1 MDITIAQSD
10 VGVVEEFARTVGRVL
25 PQAGLCVLILAVGYL
40 AARLLAAAVD
50 RVLGRVGFDR
60 AVVRGG
66 VGRVLERTRYDPSD
80 LLAKLVFWLVL
91 LVAAQ
96 LAFGVF
102 GQNPVSDLLTGVIAF
117 LPNVFVAV
125 VILVLAAAIAAL
137 VREVVQAAVGA
148 LAYGP
153 TLAAVA
159 SGAVLVVGGF
169 AAASQLRI
177 APGIL
182 NAVFYALLATV
193 AGSAI
198 VAIGGA
204 GIVPLRDRWERVLT
218 RLEQEAPQ
226 VREQAREAR
235 ETRRREAEARA
246 AREREA
252 RERAAREQE
261 ERQAREREA
270 REQEERLTR
279 EREALEREARDREAR
294 EREARER
301 EARVAREQEARVAQE
316 QQARAAR
323 EREDDV
329 TQYLTER
336 EADAGRDGRAL
347 RDAEQTAHLPAQDHD
362 GGATTRLPARPRYT
376 EPTQRI
382 PLDGRRGAG
391 RGDPEA
397 DDLTEPLRPLPDP
410 DRGDRGDPGAP
421 GSR

>member
-1 MDITIAQSD
+1 MDSVIAQAD
-10 VGVVEEFARTVGRVL
+10 IGVLEEFGRTLGRVL
-25 PQAGLCVLILAVGYL
+25 PQAGLCALILVLGYL

-102 GQNPVSDLLTGVIAF
+102 GPNPVSQLITGVIAF

-125 VILVLAAAIAAL
+125 VILVLAAALAAL
-137 VREVVQAAVGA
+137 AREVIAAAVGG
-148 LAYGP
+148 LSYGR

-159 SGAVLVVGGF
+159 SGTVLVVGGF

-177 APGIL
+177 APDIL

-204 GIVPLRDRWERVLT
+204 GIVPLRTRWERALV

-226 VREQAREAR
+226 VREHAREAR

-246 AREREA
+246 AREA
-252 RERAAREQE
+252 
-261 ERQAREREA
+261 
-270 REQEERLTR
+270 
-279 EREALEREARDREAR
+279 EAR
-294 EREARER
+294 EREAAEQRER
-301 EARVAREQEARVAQE
+301 EAAEQAGREQVVVRE
-316 QQARAAR
+316 QAARAAR
-323 EREDDV
+323 EHEARRRDV
-329 TQYLTER
+329 WER
-336 EADAGRDGRAL
+336 EAGEHGDRDVRERDDEVTEYLPRREDPATRRPPSAPPQRLSRDELRA
-347 RDAEQTAHLPAQDHD
+347 RSGDRPPAD
-362 GGATTRLPARPRYT
+362 L
-376 EPTQRI
+376 
-382 PLDGRRGAG
+382 
-391 RGDPEA
+391 GDREA
-397 DDLTEPLRPLPDP
+397 DDLTQPLRQIPER
-410 DRGDRGDPGAP
+410 DRDDPGTP
-421 GSR
+421 PHRGR